1 MADFWPHE
9 TAVSWLRQQ
18 MKKCPI
24 EKGNGLEQMQKAFD
38 ANMNASFRYINAE
51 YDVSG
56 LCRSF
61 PERLLRL
68 KDAKGERLKY

>member
-1 MADFWPHE
+1 
-9 TAVSWLRQQ
+9 
-18 MKKCPI
+18 
-24 EKGNGLEQMQKAFD
+24 
-38 ANMNASFRYINAE
+38 MNASVRYINAE